1 MSPAGYLSGTGY
13 FLALSYSAWDET
25 ADSVKLG
32 LQPSIE
38 SGLVEGI
45 DDVDRV
51 IIMKITNKDEQKFV
65 TLTSKGTHST
75 KKLYD
80 LSGLTLLD
88 AGA

>member
-13 FLALSYSAWDET
+13 FLALSYDDWDET
-25 ADSVKLG
+25 ATSVKLG

-45 DDVDRV
+45 NDVDKV

-80 LSGLTLLD
+80 LSGLTLVD
-88 AGA
+88 AGV